1 MESNAT
7 TSSESVKTTIKKYTM
22 DREIWTAE
30 MDNELVNSF
39 LHQHNEGNRVS
50 GTFTTKAYMSI
61 TSDLQ
66 NKFGRPFKK
75 DKVKGR
81 WKLLKRNFTKCYDLF
96 KNLSG
101 FAWDPISKRW
111 LAEPEVW
118 KTLVEA
124 HPDAE
129 EWMRKPIANYDKMV
143 IICGEDRAYGGM
155 SETGEDIRNDKSFG
169 ADSIETSDSLQ
180 EGVNDVDVTSPQ
192 IRVRDEPKSKR
203 PKKSKDNVEDGGV
216 TAALM
221 TIAEAFKDST
231 SALRE
236 STLAYEKSH
245 QKLPISEVELW
256 KLLEDLHIENH
267 LINRAYLYLLNNPD
281 MIKGLI
287 GCPKNKQKE
296 LLIEMVFGP
305 PASTTRPY

>member
-1 MESNAT
+1 
-7 TSSESVKTTIKKYTM
+7 
-22 DREIWTAE
+22 
-30 MDNELVNSF
+30 
-39 LHQHNEGNRVS
+39 
-50 GTFTTKAYMSI
+50 
-61 TSDLQ
+61 
-66 NKFGRPFKK
+66 
-75 DKVKGR
+75 
-81 WKLLKRNFTKCYDLF
+81 
-96 KNLSG
+96 
-101 FAWDPISKRW
+101 
-111 LAEPEVW
+111 
-118 KTLVEA
+118 
-124 HPDAE
+124 
-129 EWMRKPIANYDKMV
+129 MV

-203 PKKSKDNVEDGGV
+203 PKKSKDKVEDGGV